1 MNFKLLGVAALI
13 GTAACGVLRSMWK
26 LDHAVCSPMH
36 EYILKEVADKVEKY
50 RDEHPNEAFT
60 DERMEQLH
68 NRYYA
73 ETMSDLRRHQ
83 DEAFKN
89 RFRRK
94 H

>member
-1 MNFKLLGVAALI
+1 MNFKILGAAAII
-13 GTAACGVLRSMWK
+13 GTAACGVLKTLWK
-26 LDHAVCSPMH
+26 IDHAVCSPML
-36 EYILKEVADKVEKY
+36 EEISKEVVDKVQKY
-50 RDEHPNEAFT
+50 RDAHPDEVFT
-60 DERMEQLH
+60 DERIKQIH

-94 H
+94 R